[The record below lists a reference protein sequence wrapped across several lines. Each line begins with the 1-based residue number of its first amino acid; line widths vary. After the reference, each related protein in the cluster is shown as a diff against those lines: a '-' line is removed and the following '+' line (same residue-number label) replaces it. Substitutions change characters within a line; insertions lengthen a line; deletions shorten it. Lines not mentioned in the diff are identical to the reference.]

1 MAKCPY
7 SQFITTRHYQ
17 LAIRELFA
25 KPKAVLPQLFT
36 YVAYGTDIDTIQI
49 YSDAILGTKPDDT
62 ISPPDIFNYQSSIA
76 TVRSGD
82 WDKFKWMF
90 DNYKFI
96 SLIYSDEDNKS
107 IFTNPVNL
115 EYFIGDVIGLT
126 NKSTHNYPST
136 TEILF
141 DKEKTGVNK
150 ILDWLLFNQ
159 NTRNNKSYQD
169 WAINLGFYNTRSKI
183 DYKTVYLSA
192 VSAEN
197 WNLAKQ
203 ILEKLIPPGDIKTGS
218 DILQPS
224 LKAGMVAINREFIDF
239 IISVDT
245 ANGEWLPQ
253 GRVNNFS
260 ELENIIRGWYFRSN
274 SKKIN
279 DDHKT
284 ERVVLLTWY
293 LCKYFNKYSRAPP
306 SLTNEELGA
315 VIDFTINIV
324 GYLTPEL
331 WQVITQ
337 YFKMNSYLKKY
348 NMYAK
353 KRLIAAIS
361 ISNLAMSELLLEEY
375 LIISEQPD
383 CEDWIIHIP
392 NDTLISVCGNKNSV
406 DNLAM
411 LLWLWSRANNL
422 ITDWSVVYSSA
433 RTWICKY
440 YTNEHPELFSEL
452 VRWIW
457 YNICEPR
464 QATLEFAE
472 NILTDNFSYILR
484 HIEIIKLIATKHTE
498 FVPKIWEM
506 AINKYNPDICEF
518 LATKFPDIIRE
529 LPFPYETYFRAAFN
543 FPHFSS
549 WMIETFPFRDTATR
563 LNAEMILEL
572 ITHQYGYYK
581 IQPKYLAKL
590 LNLFPF
596 DGNISL
602 QSNYIFNYVNQNY
615 KSDTEWRQVLYKI
628 CLMEPEKYSVILD
641 ADQPNNLT
649 LARFEIIAEYK
660 HRVVSQIEQ
669 CPICQFAES
678 SLITSCGHQFC
689 GSCINKWLPEKKNCP
704 YCRTQNPK
712 LFRAQIFTTAQSTL
726 NYRPTSDGL
735 EFQTATAGF
744 K

>member
-1 MAKCPY
+1 MSKGPY

-25 KPKAVLPQLFT
+25 KPKAVLPQLF
-36 YVAYGTDIDTIQI
+36 YQIAYGADTDTIQA

-62 ISPPDIFNYQSSIA
+62 ITPPDIFNYQSLLA
-76 TVRSGD
+76 TIKSSC

-90 DNYKFI
+90 DNYKYI

-126 NKSTHNYPST
+126 NKSKNNYPSN

-150 ILDWLLFNQ
+150 ILDWLLFSQ
-159 NTRNNKSYQD
+159 NTRDNKSYQD
-169 WAINLGFYNTRSKI
+169 WAINLGFYNTRAKI

-197 WNLAKQ
+197 WNLAQQ
-203 ILEKLIPPGDIKTGS
+203 ILEKLIPPGDIQTGR
-218 DILQPS
+218 DILHPS
-224 LKAGMVAINREFIDF
+224 LKAGMVATNREFIDF
-239 IISVDT
+239 IISVDA

-253 GRVNNFS
+253 GRNYNFS

-274 SKKIN
+274 SNKIN
-279 DDHKT
+279 DANKT
-284 ERVVLLTWY
+284 ERVEILTWY
-293 LCKYFNKYSRAPP
+293 LCRYFNKYAHTEI
-306 SLTNEELGA
+306 TNSELGL
-315 VIDFTINIV
+315 VIDFTINII

-331 WQVITQ
+331 WQVIVQ

-348 NMYAK
+348 NTYAK

-361 ISNLAMSELLLEEY
+361 MSNLAMSELLLEEY
-375 LIISEQPD
+375 LIISEQTD

-392 NDTLISVCGNKNSV
+392 SDTLISVCGNKNNV

-411 LLWLWSRANNL
+411 LLWLWARANNL

-433 RTWICKY
+433 RTWIFKY
-440 YTNEHPELFSEL
+440 YANEHPELITEL

-472 NILTDNFSYILR
+472 NIITDNFSYILR
-484 HIEIIKLIATKHTE
+484 HPEIIKLIATKHNQL
-498 FVPKIWEM
+498 VPKIWEM

-518 LATKFPDIIRE
+518 LATQIPDIIRE
-529 LPFPYETYFRAAFN
+529 LPISYGTYFRAVFN
-543 FPHFSS
+543 FPDFSS

-563 LNAEMILEL
+563 ISANLILEL

-590 LNLFPF
+590 LNLFPI
-596 DGNISL
+596 DGNISQ
-602 QSNYIFNYVNQNY
+602 QSNYIFHYVNQNY
-615 KSDTEWRQVLYKI
+615 KSDLEWCKVLYKI
-628 CLMEPEKYSVILD
+628 CLMEPDKYSVILD
-641 ADQPNNLT
+641 AEQPNNLA
-649 LARFEIIAEYK
+649 LAQFEICAEYMP
-660 HRVVSQIEQ
+660 RAVSQIEQ

-678 SLITSCGHQFC
+678 DIITSCGHQFC
-689 GSCINKWLPEKKNCP
+689 RPCINKWLADKKNCP
-704 YCRTQNPK
+704 YCRTPCPK
-712 LFRAQIFTTAQSTL
+712 LFRAQID
-726 NYRPTSDGL
+726 TSSRLGCV
-735 EFQTATAGF
+735 
-744 K
+744 